1 MKPEDVLVIG
11 DSWSSAVSADGGD
24 RTGWPQML
32 GIPERNVQAVA
43 GSTAAQWAADFE
55 GRLTRAIE
63 TPAECLVFSLLGNDM
78 RAALADGLLTL
89 DEAMRGIRALRRVA
103 AATRRR
109 RTIALLYAD
118 PSGGADPRVAM
129 AAHSL
134 NAAIAETL
142 ELVGG
147 IELLDCQSLLGKSH
161 FLPPDIH
168 PTVEGHV
175 FIARKIK
182 AMLELEVAL

>member
-32 GIPERNVQAVA
+32 GIPEANVQAVA
-43 GSTAAQWAADFE
+43 GSTAVQWEANVA
-55 GRLTRAIE
+55 GRLSTALA

-78 RAALADGLLTL
+78 RAALSDGLLTL

-103 AATRRR
+103 MAMRRR
-109 RTIALLYAD
+109 RTVALLYAD

-129 AAHSL
+129 AVRSL
-134 NAAIAETL
+134 NAVIAETL

-147 IELLDCQSLLGKSH
+147 IELLDCQSLLDKSH

-168 PTVEGHV
+168 PTVEGHGV
-175 FIARKIK
+175 VARKIK